1 MQLFSEWP
9 KIIVTKTNPMC
20 IRSDLKKYSR
30 DFEHPRF
37 GCVMSVVALRD
48 IKPGEEVL
56 NTIIKL
62 VVINITVAVG
72 CG

>member
-1 MQLFSEWP
+1 MQLFSECP

-30 DFEHPRF
+30 EFEHPRF

-56 NTIIKL
+56 NIFTKL
-62 VVINITVAVG
+62 IVINKTIAEG

>member
-1 MQLFSEWP
+1 MTLPRRTQLFSEWLQS
-9 KIIVTKTNPMC
+9 IVT
-20 IRSDLKKYSR
+20 SDLKKSSR
-30 DFEHPRF
+30 EFEHPRF